1 MKAAVVV
8 VGVLALLGANAAVA
22 SFAADVNEI
31 TVKAKGLS

>member
-1 MKAAVVV
+1 MKAAVVL

-22 SFAADVNEI
+22 LAADVNEI